1 MMTVLLGWKRAFAA
15 LGPGLLLA
23 GCLEYGPHV
32 LPSDA
37 SEREL
42 NRKAIERLLADPPAG
57 PLVIAVLGDT
67 QESFD
72 EAEDAVASVNARG
85 DVQLV
90 VQVGDFTHVGTL
102 LEYRLMNDVLAR
114 LRVPYLVVAGYHDLL
129 GNGARI
135 YAEMFGPTNFAFDLG
150 RVRLVFYDS
159 NSEAYGHDGSVPD
172 LAWLEA
178 ALGAAPDPE
187 HALAFSHIA
196 PDGDSLFDPRLAE
209 PLLALLAGAGV
220 DLSLHGHAH
229 RADAFEL
236 GGVRLVLADSL
247 DHRTWVLVR
256 QREDGGFDVERV
268 PF

>member
-1 MMTVLLGWKRAFAA
+1 MAKGAVPALSLVLV
-15 LGPGLLLA
+15 

-32 LPSDA
+32 LPRDA
-37 SEREL
+37 SERDL
-42 NRKAIERLLADPPAG
+42 NRKAIERLLAAPPPA
-57 PLVIAVLGDT
+57 PLVLAVLGDT

-72 EAEDAVASVNARG
+72 EAEDAVASVNARE

-102 LEYRLMNDVLAR
+102 LEYRLMNDIFAR

-150 RVRLVFYDS
+150 GVRLVLYDS
-159 NSEAYGHDGSVPD
+159 NSASHDFDGTVPD

-178 ALGAAPDPE
+178 ALAAAPAPDRT
-187 HALAFSHIA
+187 LAFSHIA
-196 PDGDSLFDPRLAE
+196 PDGDSFFDGALAA
-209 PLLALLAGAGV
+209 PLLALLARFGV
-220 DLSLHGHAH
+220 DLSFHGHAH

-236 GGVRLVLADSL
+236 GGVSIVLADSV

-256 QREDGGFDVERV
+256 QRPDGGFDVERV

>member
-1 MMTVLLGWKRAFAA
+1 MRKRAFAA
-15 LGPGLLLA
+15 ACLGLLA

-32 LPSDA
+32 LPRDA
-37 SEREL
+37 SERDL
-42 NRKAIERLLADPPAG
+42 NRKAIERLVAAPPAG
-57 PLVIAVLGDT
+57 PLTLAVVGDT

-72 EAEDAVASVNARG
+72 EAEDAVASIDARG

-90 VQVGDFTHVGTL
+90 VQIGDFTHVGTL
-102 LEYRLMNDVLAR
+102 LEYQLMNDIFAR

-150 RVRLVFYDS
+150 RVRLVFFDS
-159 NSEAYGHDGSVPD
+159 NSASHDYDGSVPD

-178 ALGAAPDPE
+178 ALGAAPEPE
-187 HALAFSHIA
+187 RALAFSHIA
-196 PDGDSLFDPRLAE
+196 PDGDSLFDARLAA
-209 PLLALLAGAGV
+209 PLLALLADAGV
-220 DLSLHGHAH
+220 DVSFSGHAH

-236 GGVRLVLADSL
+236 GGVPIVLADSL